1 MIRLKSLLTEFTLA
15 ADDNFRKK
23 VKSWEGPGPVDA
35 NGNHLAYDDENPDV
49 PLKPGVPVKGTIT
62 IGYGT
67 TDAVL
72 PTLKPG
78 MKITPA
84 KAEQLLTKG
93 IQEHEAKAIRLVPRY
108 KRYPKYVQEA
118 ILNAIY
124 RGDLGPKTIETINKG
139 EWNNVSTI
147 YLQHPNYTN
156 PGELRGVVKRM
167 KSNADAFDKYA
178 AEIQS
183 KKATKKTK
191 KSAGLSKTVPTTYA
205 GKTVYPKP
213 GYGYTNVRSEDYVDN
228 GIIDNLE
235 TKVYWPNPIGRAK
248 FEKIG
253 QDGKK
258 WLYVT
263 GENEGWVRTDVVKLN
278 NSPYHTVK
286 PGETFLSIA
295 LANGFTLSDLQGFN
309 QNLRA
314 DAIKPG
320 DKIKF
325 K

>member
-1 MIRLKSLLTEFTLA
+1 MIRLKSLLNEYTLA
-15 ADDNFRKK
+15 TDNNFRDK

-35 NGNHLAYDDENPDV
+35 KGNHLAYDDENPDV
-49 PLKPGVPVKGTIT
+49 PLKPGAPVKGTIT

-67 TDAVL
+67 TATVL

-78 MKITPA
+78 MKITPSA
-84 KAEQLLTKG
+84 AEQLLTKG
-93 IQEHEAKAIRLVPRY
+93 IKEHEAKAIRLIPKY

-124 RGDLGPKTIETINKG
+124 RGDLGPNTIETINKG
-139 EWNNVSTI
+139 QWSKVSAM

-156 PGELRGVVKRM
+156 PGELRGVVTRM

-178 AEIQS
+178 KEL
-183 KKATKKTK
+183 KPKKTTTTTK
-191 KSAGLSKTVPTTYA
+191 PVATTYA

-228 GIIDNLE
+228 GWIDNLE
-235 TKVYWPNPIGRAK
+235 TKVYWPNPIGRVK
-248 FEKIG
+248 FEKTG

-278 NSPYHTVK
+278 NSPVHTVK
-286 PGETFLSIA
+286 AGETFLSIA

-309 QNLRA
+309 QDLRA